1 MIKYPTNTIQRCID
15 CDGSTSLPIGQS
27 GQDGEYGGYSSLWKF
42 STNTTPGDPG
52 VNYLRID
59 SGLTNIYVS
68 TTNGDNTNLVAFLA
82 SFDDTGANG
91 NYGFIR
97 LFKEYDSNTHKLFKL
112 TRVNNNG
119 TYYTLEVTF
128 ISANNSFNNNE
139 NIVLSFQPA
148 GITGSAPTITNFLY
162 VNANMPEIANNV
174 GDIELKRGYLLIPS
188 VVNVED
194 DPLNAYDPLTGLWT
208 CPTNGYYDISFLIG
222 FTLGSFDTTTGYVYG
237 GLTNEGAIASIIA
250 CSDISTISTSG
261 SGPGA
266 IQLSSAQTMRK
277 IAAGSKLGVR
287 ILNKSGVTIVPAPG
301 SSAHMNIKL
310 VQTY

>member
-68 TTNGDNTNLVAFLA
+68 TTNGDNTNLAAFLA
-82 SFDDTGANG
+82 SFDDTGADG

-148 GITGSAPTITNFLY
+148 GSDEASGFIYSNREPFEYIPLPVPGVIYSDTVTITDAGKYLILFEGNVLY
-162 VNANMPEIANNV
+162 GVSGSTITYQLYKNNV
-174 GDIELKRGYLLIPS
+174 AITNSDRKSKQSWNIELDNSIVTLATNAGVLSLS
-188 VVNVED
+188 VGD
-194 DPLNAYDPLTGLWT
+194 T
-208 CPTNGYYDISFLIG
+208 IKIG
-222 FTLGSFDTTTGYVYG
+222 F
-237 GLTNEGAIASIIA
+237 
-250 CSDISTISTSG
+250 ISTANFQLQGRSITL
-261 SGPGA
+261 
-266 IQLSSAQTMRK
+266 IQLNNLT
-277 IAAGSKLGVR
+277 
-287 ILNKSGVTIVPAPG
+287 IL
-301 SSAHMNIKL
+301 
-310 VQTY
+310 